1 MAVDWKHCIHECL
14 SGTAPSPPDADLML
28 PGLTAEESRAYR
40 EYFPVHPTPAAVLI
54 PLIEHETG
62 LSVLL
67 TERATQLK
75 NHAGQISFPGGR
87 IEPGDKNAVVA
98 ALREAREEI
107 GLDPSRVSVAGFLPD
122 HIVISGFRVTP
133 VVGFIA
139 PGFELTLDAREVAG
153 AFEAPLAHIF
163 DPANHRVNRRR
174 VSWSGKELDLRDIP
188 YGDRTIWGA
197 TAGMLLTLYRLCS
210 VQQPFR

>member
-1 MAVDWKHCIHECL
+1 MAVDWKHRIHECL
-14 SGTAPSPPDADLML
+14 SGSAPSPADADLLL
-28 PGLTAEESRAYR
+28 PGFTAEESRAYR

-67 TERATQLK
+67 TQRATQLK

-87 IEPGDKNAVVA
+87 IELGDASATAA

-107 GLDPSRVSVAGFLPD
+107 GLEPHRVSVAGFLPD

-133 VVGFIA
+133 VVGFLA

-153 AFEAPLAHIF
+153 TFEVPLAYIF
-163 DPANHRVNRRR
+163 DPVNHRSHRRR
-174 VSWSGKELDLRDIP
+174 VSWGDKELELRDIP
-188 YGDRTIWGA
+188 YGDLTIWGA
-197 TAGMLLTLYRLCS
+197 TAGMLLTLHRLCA